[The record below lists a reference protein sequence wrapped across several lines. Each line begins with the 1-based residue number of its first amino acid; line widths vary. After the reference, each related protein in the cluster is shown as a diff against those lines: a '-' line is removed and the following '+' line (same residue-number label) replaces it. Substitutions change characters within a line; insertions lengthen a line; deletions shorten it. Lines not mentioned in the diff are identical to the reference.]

1 MKNVGV
7 LLKLLYILF
16 FTNIIRSEL
25 KMERL
30 IPRVA
35 AVHDIS
41 CVGRCSLTTI
51 IPVLSCLGIQ
61 VCPLPTAIL
70 STHLGGFKDVA
81 FVDCTEHIDKFSK
94 HWQSENIKFNCIYS
108 GFLASEDQ
116 IGVVEKFIEDFAY
129 SHPLVLIDP
138 VMGDEGKLYSVY
150 NEKMQE
156 AMKGLIAKADVIT
169 PNYTEACFLL
179 GKQYQDSV
187 DNLQELE
194 SWLMELADFG
204 PDKVVMTGIPFK
216 GSSFLNI
223 AYQKSTDEFWRIENN
238 YIPARYPGTGDIFAS
253 VLLGCLL
260 KGKSLPFAVDKA
272 ANFVAKAVE
281 LTYFAHTP
289 KREGVL
295 LESLLGELCVIK

>member
-1 MKNVGV
+1 MDR
-7 LLKLLYILF
+7 I
-16 FTNIIRSEL
+16 
-25 KMERL
+25 

-51 IPVLSCLGIQ
+51 IPVLSCMGVQ

-81 FVDCTEHIDKFSK
+81 FVDCTEYIYKFSK
-94 HWQSENIKFNCIYS
+94 HWQSEGINFNCIYS

-116 IGVVEKFIEDFAY
+116 ISVVEKFIEDF
-129 SHPLVLIDP
+129 SSDHPLVLIDP

-179 GKQYQDSV
+179 GKEYTDTV
-187 DNLQELE
+187 DNLSELE
-194 SWLMELADFG
+194 PWLMELADFG
-204 PDKVVMTGIPFK
+204 PDKVVMTGIPFR
-216 GSSFLNI
+216 GNSFLNI
-223 AYQKSTDEFWRIENN
+223 AYQKSTDEFWRIEND
-238 YIPARYPGTGDIFAS
+238 YIPARYPVTGDIFAS

-272 ANFVAKAVE
+272 ANFVAKVVKK
-281 LTYFAHTP
+281 TYIAQMP
-289 KREGVL
+289 RREGVL
-295 LESLLGELCVIK
+295 LESLLTELCFIK

>member
-16 FTNIIRSEL
+16 FINIIRSEL

-51 IPVLSCLGIQ
+51 IPVLSCMGIQ

-187 DNLQELE
+187 DT
-194 SWLMELADFG
+194 S
-204 PDKVVMTGIPFK
+204 
-216 GSSFLNI
+216 
-223 AYQKSTDEFWRIENN
+223 
-238 YIPARYPGTGDIFAS
+238 
-253 VLLGCLL
+253 
-260 KGKSLPFAVDKA
+260 
-272 ANFVAKAVE
+272 
-281 LTYFAHTP
+281 
-289 KREGVL
+289 
-295 LESLLGELCVIK
+295 

>member
-1 MKNVGV
+1 
-7 LLKLLYILF
+7 
-16 FTNIIRSEL
+16 
-25 KMERL
+25 MERL

-51 IPVLSCLGIQ
+51 IPVLSCMGIQ

-169 PNYTEACFLL
+169 PNYTEACF
-179 GKQYQDSV
+179 
-187 DNLQELE
+187 
-194 SWLMELADFG
+194 
-204 PDKVVMTGIPFK
+204 
-216 GSSFLNI
+216 
-223 AYQKSTDEFWRIENN
+223 
-238 YIPARYPGTGDIFAS
+238 
-253 VLLGCLL
+253 
-260 KGKSLPFAVDKA
+260 
-272 ANFVAKAVE
+272 
-281 LTYFAHTP
+281 
-289 KREGVL
+289 
-295 LESLLGELCVIK
+295 